1 MLRHYE
7 LTPERKKRLDD
18 AWRRLE
24 EAVEKDPDNL
34 DLHFKLKREVDLLL
48 ESLRFVWK
56 DSSVKEV

>member
-18 AWRRLE
+18 ALRRLE